1 MNNPYE
7 EILGIMRNEGSKDNT
22 APIQIG
28 VMTGA
33 ASCKIGKLT
42 LSGGDLLIAEHLKTG
57 YHCAVY
63 DDTPSKKDKNTF
75 VAPLKSG
82 DKVAVYRISDE
93 LYIIL
98 ERLV

>member
-1 MNNPYE
+1 MDAYE
-7 EILGIMRNEGSKDNT
+7 ELLGVMRNEGSKDNT

-42 LSGGDLLIAEHLKTG
+42 LSGGDLLIVEHLKTG
-57 YHCAVY
+57 YHCAVRN
-63 DDTPSKKDKNTF
+63 DNPSKKDKDTF
-75 VAPLKSG
+75 VGPLKSG
-82 DKVAVYRISDE
+82 DKVATYRISDE